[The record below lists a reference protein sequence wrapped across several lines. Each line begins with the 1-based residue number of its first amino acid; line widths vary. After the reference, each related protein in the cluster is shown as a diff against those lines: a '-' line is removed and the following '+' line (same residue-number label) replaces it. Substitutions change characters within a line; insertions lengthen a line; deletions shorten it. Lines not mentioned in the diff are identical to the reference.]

1 MSYNVFGSNKK
12 KRKDIY
18 QVFVNNKLTAAT
30 RERMAAIKLRNLAQ
44 DNGELAY
51 ISTTDK
57 KHASKDCIKLLEL
70 LEDGEQTYNIS
81 KSGTNRNCRFNES
94 QGF

>member
-18 QVFVNNKLTAAT
+18 QVFINNKLTAVT

-44 DNGELAY
+44 NNGALAY
-51 ISTTDK
+51 IRITDR
-57 KHASKDCIKLLEL
+57 KHATKECLELLEL
-70 LEDGEQTYNIS
+70 LEDG
-81 KSGTNRNCRFNES
+81 K
-94 QGF
+94 